1 LFLDKGRSSSLLFP
15 LRRLS
20 TKPLLIDRLS
30 FQKEV
35 RMRLPR
41 FDYVE
46 PKTLREAAKTLA
58 ADVKGS
64 ALLAG
69 GTDLLVNMKHRVVQP
84 EKLINLKTIPKLA
97 TITDEKDGLR
107 VGALTTLHDLA
118 SSPVVQQKYPAL
130 VHAAKEV
137 GAYAHQSMGTI
148 GGNLCQGNRCRFY
161 NQSPFWRSVRSP
173 CYKVGGDICHVVPV
187 RTGQKPKE
195 CHSAYCG
202 DVAPVLIALGSQIKL
217 AGPERERSFL
227 LKKLYTQ
234 KGLKPLAFKKG
245 EILKE
250 IFIPS
255 SSGKTLYLK
264 WRVRNSLEF
273 PIVSLA
279 VCVDFE
285 RDQRIKSA
293 RVVFSGVG
301 PGPVEASE
309 AEKMLK
315 NVLLDDRLIE
325 KVSTQAGKEISPM
338 RTSLHSPAYK
348 RKMAGILLRQAL
360 EQIMNSSES

>member
-1 LFLDKGRSSSLLFP
+1 
-15 LRRLS
+15 
-20 TKPLLIDRLS
+20 
-30 FQKEV
+30 
-35 RMRLPR
+35 MRLPR

-46 PKTLREAAKTLA
+46 PKTLREAAKALA

-64 ALLAG
+64 VLLAG
-69 GTDLLVNMKHRVVQP
+69 GTDLLVNMKHRVIQP
-84 EKLINLKTIPKLA
+84 GKLVNLKTVPKLA
-97 TITDEKDGLR
+97 YISNEKDGVR

-118 SSPVVQQKYPAL
+118 SSPVIREKYPAL
-130 VHAAKEV
+130 VHAAREV
-137 GAYAHQSMGTI
+137 GAYAHQAMGTI

-161 NQSPFWRSVRSP
+161 NQSPFWRGVRPP
-173 CYKVGGDICHVVPV
+173 CYKVGGEICHVVPV
-187 RTGQKPKE
+187 RSGQKPKE

-202 DVAPVLIALGSQIKL
+202 DVAPVLIALGSQIKA
-217 AGPERERSFL
+217 AGPDRERSFP

-234 KGLKPLAFKKG
+234 DGTKPLAFKKG

-255 SSGKTLYLK
+255 PSGKTLYLK

-285 RDQRIKSA
+285 RDQRIKNV

-301 PGPVEASE
+301 PGPIEAPE
-309 AEKMLK
+309 TEKMLK
-315 NVLLDDRLIE
+315 KVPLDDRLIE
-325 KVSTQAGKEISPM
+325 KVSNQAAKEISPM

-360 EQIMNSSES
+360 EEIMIEVKIPNPNIQIPNKS